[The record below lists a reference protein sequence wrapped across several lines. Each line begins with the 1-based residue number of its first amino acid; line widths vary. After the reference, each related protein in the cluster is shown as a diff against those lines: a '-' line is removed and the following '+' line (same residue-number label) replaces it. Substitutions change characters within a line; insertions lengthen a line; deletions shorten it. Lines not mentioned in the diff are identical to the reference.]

1 MVRRGD
7 IWWLEQ
13 PDEKTR
19 PVLVLTRDRAIA
31 VRSKVTV
38 APLTTRGRVPA
49 AEVRLTPEADGVAQE
64 CVVTL
69 DNLSTVSRALLT
81 RPLTSL
87 SDLRM
92 REVCAALSEALDCGS
107 PVG

>member
-1 MVRRGD
+1 MRRGD
-7 IWWLEQ
+7 VWWLEE
-13 PDEKTR
+13 PDEKAR

-38 APLTTRGRVPA
+38 APLTTRERLYP
-49 AEVRLTPEADGVAQE
+49 AEVRLTKHDDGVARD
-64 CVVTL
+64 CVVTV
-69 DNLSTVSRALLT
+69 DNLQTVSRALLARQMT
-81 RPLTSL
+81 AL

-107 PVG
+107 PGG